1 MLNHFS
7 DMNKIKS
14 DVANNGTIIRVKSAN
29 DTESI
34 MRIWLETNIRA
45 HDFINENYW
54 KNKYHYVKT
63 LISESEVYVY
73 EKSGQVIG
81 FIGLS
86 GDYIAGLFV
95 TSDFQSR
102 GIGKKLLDYVK
113 TFKPKLYLSVYQ
125 KNCNAVRF
133 YQREGFVKESESV
146 DENTGEQEYV
156 ICMK

>member
-1 MLNHFS
+1 MEMKNHDKCKYDIGSS
-7 DMNKIKS
+7 D
-14 DVANNGTIIRVKSAN
+14 TIIRRMSVA
-29 DTESI
+29 DMESV
-34 MRIWLETNIRA
+34 MQIWLETNIRA
-45 HDFINENYW
+45 HDFIDETYW
-54 KNKYHYVKT
+54 GNQYDYVKT

-146 DENTGEQEYV
+146 DENTEEQEYV
-156 ICMK
+156 MCMK